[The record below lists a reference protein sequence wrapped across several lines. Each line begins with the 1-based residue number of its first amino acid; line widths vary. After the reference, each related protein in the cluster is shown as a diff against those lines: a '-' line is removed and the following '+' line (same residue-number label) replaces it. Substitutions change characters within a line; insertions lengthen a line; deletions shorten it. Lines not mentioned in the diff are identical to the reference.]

1 MRNTLKR
8 FILNKSENGEE
19 EKVEKQKKKESE
31 ICDEKREC

>member
-19 EKVEKQKKKESE
+19 EKAEKQKKKR
-31 ICDEKREC
+31 K